1 MSSPTEAQRPPLA
14 WVALG
19 LLAALAVTNAA
30 LLALLHTG
38 GPLIGL
44 VLYAVL
50 LWRWRRRDYRAAVVG
65 GLTGLAVHVVE
76 VVSMGWS
83 AYPALLALNLIL
95 PAVLAFVAWLA
106 DRRAEQEYV
115 GN

>member
-1 MSSPTEAQRPPLA
+1 VSSPTEAQRPPLA

-76 VVSMGWS
+76 VVTMGWS
-83 AYPALLALNLIL
+83 AYPVLMALNLSL
-95 PAVLAFVAWLA
+95 PTVLALVAWLA
-106 DRRAEQEYV
+106 GQRAQQEN
-115 GN
+115 GGK

>member
-19 LLAALAVTNAA
+19 LLAALVVTNAIFLV
-30 LLALLHTG
+30 LLQTG

-50 LWRWRRRDYRAAVVG
+50 LWRWKRRDYWATVVG
-65 GLTGLAVHVVE
+65 GFVGLAVHVVE
-76 VVSMGWS
+76 VVTMGWPV
-83 AYPALLALNLIL
+83 YPAFMALNLIL
-95 PAVLAFVAWLA
+95 PAVLAPVTWLA
-106 DRRAEQEYV
+106 GQQAQPED
-115 GN
+115 GSK